1 MNHFDEMTGLLY
13 LEGQLDNDRAQEV
26 RAHSSSCA
34 DCRALLHALQTESA
48 WLHASLEADDEPV
61 PARLVQAPEHGGAPW
76 GWLSALALSAGG
88 AYTVWSGFIE
98 PWRAQA
104 AQAGFTQG
112 NLLTMLFFSGAFW
125 KGWDA
130 MRSLTEFLAMATLGL
145 VLIWLL
151 RRRLRRMMTVAV
163 VMGAVVATVVGAL
176 ALSPSAGAA
185 DLKHGDPNYT
195 LASGE
200 VVHTDLIVSA
210 DSTRIDGDVDGDL
223 IAFSR
228 SVTVNGHIKGDVISF
243 SQELR
248 INGPVDGN
256 VRAFVQM
263 LQLNSTVGRNVMAW
277 AGDVNLEESAKVGGT
292 MTLGAG
298 HAELRGALTGDLLAF
313 LGDMDINGSL
323 ARNAMIRAGH
333 LTIGPN
339 AVIAGQTKAELH
351 QQPDVSTSAKLGS
364 PIDVTIQ
371 KHEHG
376 PSYSSA
382 RYYVHQCLKWG
393 ASFLFGL
400 VLLFLAPVFFFDS
413 VSSCNKT
420 APAIGF
426 GVLFLFAVPIAAII
440 ACITVVG
447 LGLGISSLMF
457 WAIAIYAAQVFV
469 GAWLGEKILGAGV
482 GAGAALGRLALGL
495 LILRALGMLPYLG
508 GWISFAVVI
517 WGMGAMVLTI
527 YKHMRP
533 QLAAAAATV

>member
-13 LEGQLDNDRAQEV
+13 LEGQLDRDHAEQI
-26 RAHSSSCA
+26 RAHSASCA
-34 DCRALLHALQTESA
+34 ECRGLLRALQTESV
-48 WLHASLEADDEPV
+48 WLRESMEADDEPV
-61 PARLVQAPEHGGAPW
+61 PARLVHAPRQGGAPW
-76 GWLSALALSAGG
+76 GWLSALGLSAGG

-130 MRSLTEFLAMATLGL
+130 MRSLTEFLAMATLGFV
-145 VLIWLL
+145 VLWLL
-151 RRRLRRMMTVAV
+151 RRRLRRIMTVAV
-163 VMGAVVATVVGAL
+163 VMGAVVGAL
-176 ALSPSAGAA
+176 VLSPSAGAA

-200 VVHTDLIVSA
+200 TVHTDLIVSA

-228 SVTVNGHIKGDVISF
+228 SVTVNGHIKGDVIAF

-248 INGPVDGN
+248 VNGPVDGN

-277 AGDVNLEESAKVGGT
+277 AGDVNLDESAKVGGT

-323 ARNAMIRAGH
+323 GRNAMIHAGH
-333 LTIGPN
+333 LTIGSN
-339 AVIAGQTKAELH
+339 AVIAGQTKAMLR
-351 QQPDVSTSAKLGS
+351 QQPDVSGSAKLGS
-364 PIDVTIQ
+364 PIEVTIQ

-400 VLLFLAPVFFFDS
+400 VLLFLMPGFFVDATS
-413 VSSCNKT
+413 ACNKY

-426 GVLFLFAVPIAAII
+426 GVLFLFAMPIAAVI

-447 LGLGISSLMF
+447 LGVGISSLML
-457 WAIAIYAAQVFV
+457 WLIILYSAQVFV
-469 GAWLGEKILGAGV
+469 GAWLGEKILGAGT

-495 LILRALGMLPYLG
+495 LILRALRMLPYLG
-508 GWISFAVVI
+508 GWIGFAVII
-517 WGMGAMVLTI
+517 WGMGAVALAV
-527 YKHMRP
+527 YKHLRP
-533 QLAAAAATV
+533 QIAATAATV

>member
-13 LEGQLDNDRAQEV
+13 LEGQLDNDHAEQV

-34 DCRALLHALQTESA
+34 DCRGLLRALQTESV
-48 WLHASLEADDEPV
+48 WLRASLEADDEPV
-61 PARLVQAPEHGGAPW
+61 PARLVHAPQHGGPPW

-88 AYTVWSGFIE
+88 AYTLWSGFIE
-98 PWRAQA
+98 PWQAQA

-112 NLLTMLFFSGAFW
+112 NVLTMLFFSGAFW

-130 MRSLTEFLAMATLGL
+130 MRSLTEFLAVATLGL
-145 VLIWLL
+145 VVMWLL

-163 VMGAVVATVVGAL
+163 VMGAIVAAVAL
-176 ALSPSAGAA
+176 PSTTGAA
-185 DLKHGDPNYT
+185 ELKHGDPGYT
-195 LASGE
+195 LPAGE

-210 DSTRIDGDVDGDL
+210 DSTRIDGDVEGDL

-263 LQLNSTVGRNVMAW
+263 LQLNSTVARNVMAW
-277 AGDVNLEESAKVGGT
+277 AGDVNLEQSAKVNGT

-298 HAELRGALTGDLLAF
+298 HAELRGAVTGDLLAF
-313 LGDMDINGSL
+313 TGDLDISGSL
-323 ARNAMIRAGH
+323 GHDALIRGGN
-333 LTIGPN
+333 LSIGSN
-339 AVIAGQTKAELH
+339 AVIAGKTKAELR
-351 QQPDVSTSAKLGS
+351 QQPDVSSTAKLGS
-364 PIDVTIQ
+364 PIDVTI
-371 KHEHG
+371 KKREYG

-382 RYYVHQCLKWG
+382 RFYLHQCLKWG

-400 VLLFLAPVFFFDS
+400 VLVFLMPGFFFDT

-426 GVLFLFAVPIAAII
+426 GVLFLFATPIAAVI

-447 LGLGISSLMF
+447 LGVGISALML
-457 WAIAIYAAQVFV
+457 WLIAIYAAQVFV

-495 LILRALGMLPYLG
+495 VILRALSMLPFLG
-508 GWISFAVVI
+508 HWISFAVVI
-517 WGMGAMVLTI
+517 WGMGALALAA

-533 QLAAAAATV
+533 QLARTAATV

>member
-13 LEGQLDNDRAQEV
+13 LEGQLDRDHAEQI
-26 RAHSSSCA
+26 RAHSASCA
-34 DCRALLHALQTESA
+34 DCRGLLHALQTESV
-48 WLHASLEADDEPV
+48 WLRQSLEADEEPV
-61 PARLVQAPEHGGAPW
+61 PARLVHAPRHGGAPW
-76 GWLSALALSAGG
+76 GWLSALGLSAGG
-88 AYTVWSGFIE
+88 AYTLWSGFIE

-130 MRSLTEFLAMATLGL
+130 MRSLTEFLAVATLGL
-145 VLIWLL
+145 IVMWLL
-151 RRRLRRMMTVAV
+151 RRRLRRMVTVAV
-163 VMGAVVATVVGAL
+163 VMGAVVGAL
-176 ALSPSAGAA
+176 VLSPSAGAA

-200 VVHTDLIVSA
+200 TVHTDLIVSA

-228 SVTVNGHIKGDVISF
+228 SVTVNGHVKGDVIAF

-248 INGPVDGN
+248 VNGPVDGN

-277 AGDVNLEESAKVGGT
+277 AGDVNLDENAKVGGT

-313 LGDMDINGSL
+313 LGDLDINGSL
-323 ARNAMIRAGH
+323 GRNAMIRGGH
-333 LTIGPN
+333 LSIGPN
-339 AVIAGQTKAELH
+339 AVIAGQTKAMLR
-351 QQPDVSTSAKLGS
+351 QQPDVSSSAKLGS
-364 PIDVTIQ
+364 PIEVTIQ

-376 PSYSSA
+376 PMYSSG

-400 VLLFLAPVFFFDS
+400 VLLFLMPVFFFEA

-426 GVLFLFAVPIAAII
+426 GVLFLFAMPIAALI

-447 LGLGISSLMF
+447 LGVGITSFML
-457 WAIAIYAAQVFV
+457 WLITIYAAQVFV
-469 GAWLGEKILGAGV
+469 GAWLGEKILGTGA

-495 LILRALGMLPYLG
+495 VILRVLGMLPFLG
-508 GWISFAVVI
+508 GWISFAVVV
-517 WGMGAMVLTI
+517 WGMGAVALAV
-527 YKHMRP
+527 YKHLRP
-533 QLAAAAATV
+533 QIATTAATV

>member
-13 LEGQLDNDRAQEV
+13 LEGQLDNDHAEQV

-34 DCRALLHALQTESA
+34 DCRGLLRALQTESV
-48 WLHASLEADDEPV
+48 WLRASLEADDEPV
-61 PARLVQAPEHGGAPW
+61 PARLVQAPQHGGPPW

-88 AYTVWSGFIE
+88 AYTLWTGFIE
-98 PWRAQA
+98 PWQAQA

-112 NLLTMLFFSGAFW
+112 NVLTMLFFSGAFW

-130 MRSLTEFLAMATLGL
+130 MRSLTEFLAVATLGL
-145 VLIWLL
+145 VVMWLL

-163 VMGAVVATVVGAL
+163 VMGAIVAAVL
-176 ALSPSAGAA
+176 LPSTAGAA
-185 DLKHGDPNYT
+185 ELKHGDPNYSLPT
-195 LASGE
+195 GE

-210 DSTRIDGDVDGDL
+210 DSTRIDGDVEGDL

-256 VRAFVQM
+256 VRAFVQL
-263 LQLNSTVGRNVMAW
+263 LQLNSTVARNVMAW
-277 AGDVNLEESAKVGGT
+277 AGDVNLEQSAKVNGT
-292 MTLGAG
+292 MTLFAG
-298 HAELRGALTGDLLAF
+298 HAELSGTLAGDLLAF
-313 LGDMDINGSL
+313 TGDMEINGSL
-323 ARNAMIRAGH
+323 GHNALIHSGH
-333 LTIGPN
+333 LAIGSN
-339 AVIAGQTKAELH
+339 GVIAGQTKAQLR
-351 QQPDVSTSAKLGS
+351 QPPDVSASAKLGS
-364 PIDVTIQ
+364 PIDVTIE

-376 PSYSSA
+376 PAYSSG
-382 RYYVHQCLKWG
+382 RYYLHQCLKWG

-400 VLLFLAPVFFFDS
+400 VLVFLMPGFFFDT

-426 GVLFLFAVPIAAII
+426 GVLFLFATPIAAVI

-447 LGLGISSLMF
+447 LGVGISALML
-457 WAIAIYAAQVFV
+457 WLIAIYAAQVFV

-495 LILRALGMLPYLG
+495 VILRALSMLPFLG
-508 GWISFAVVI
+508 HWISFAVVI
-517 WGMGAMVLTI
+517 WGMGALALAA

-533 QLAAAAATV
+533 QLATTAATV